1 MTYIPLSI
9 IIGAIHAVE
18 RLPLPDPVLRAA
30 VATMVARNPLPPEPS
45 SEADADFAR
54 AMRILPVAVH
64 TDEANR
70 QHYELPPEFFSLV
83 LGPHRKYS
91 CCYYDKPGTTLAEAE
106 LRALEITAER
116 AGLADGQRILE
127 LGCGW
132 GSLSLF
138 MAERFP
144 RATITAVSNSH
155 GQRQF
160 IEAEA
165 ARRGL
170 GNLRVITA
178 DMTAFEPEGMFDRMV
193 SVEMLE
199 HIANWPA
206 LLARLTPHLTA
217 DGCMLVHVFSHRT
230 RAYRFDH
237 DDPTDWI
244 AQHFFTGGLM
254 PSDGLMRQFPDIVRV
269 DEEWRWD
276 GRHYART
283 ARDWLANFHRNEAQT
298 LAILRQVYGDATPL
312 WHRRWRLFFLA
323 VEGLFA
329 HRDGAEWGV
338 KHYRLR
344 HP

>member
-132 GSLSLF
+132 GSLTLW
-138 MAERFP
+138 MAERLP
-144 RATITAVSNSH
+144 NARITAVSNSRT
-155 GQRQF
+155 QKAF
-160 IEAEA
+160 IE
-165 ARRGL
+165 R
-170 GNLRVITA
+170 LRKEYGYVA
-178 DMTAFEPEGMFDRMV
+178 YPKNVNAV
-193 SVEMLE
+193 V
-199 HIANWPA
+199 A
-206 LLARLTPHLTA
+206 LLDTN
-217 DGCMLVHVFSHRT
+217 VFKKGTSVS
-230 RAYRFDH
+230 DS
-237 DDPTDWI
+237 PTGS
-244 AQHFFTGGLM
+244 AAHSSGL
-254 PSDGLMRQFPDIVRV
+254 P
-269 DEEWRWD
+269 
-276 GRHYART
+276 
-283 ARDWLANFHRNEAQT
+283 
-298 LAILRQVYGDATPL
+298 LR
-312 WHRRWRLFFLA
+312 
-323 VEGLFA
+323 
-329 HRDGAEWGV
+329 
-338 KHYRLR
+338 
-344 HP
+344 